1 MGPLAAGS
9 NSVEALE
16 ELRDALDE
24 EEERGER
31 DDELERPDDRAPGA
45 RVRGLPDLERVIG
58 LLPAE
63 VEQQDHSGE
72 EEEEVPD
79 RVDPVLA
86 ADGPPRVEH
95 VGSHVPDANHG

>member
-1 MGPLAAGS
+1 MDPLAAGA

-16 ELRDALDE
+16 ELGDALDE
-24 EEERGER
+24 QEQRGEG
-31 DDELERPDDRAPGA
+31 DDEFERPDDGAPRT

-63 VEQQDHSGE
+63 VEQEDHRRE

-79 RVDPVLA
+79 GVDPVLA
-86 ADGPPRVEH
+86 ADGPARIEH
-95 VGSHVPDANHG
+95 VGPDV